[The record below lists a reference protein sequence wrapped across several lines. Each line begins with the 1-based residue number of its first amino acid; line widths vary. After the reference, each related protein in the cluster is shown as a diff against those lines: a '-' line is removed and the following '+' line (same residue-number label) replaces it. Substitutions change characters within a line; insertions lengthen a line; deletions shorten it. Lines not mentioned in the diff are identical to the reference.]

1 MSQVIKY
8 QKVTRCIYFYSTDSD
23 EFVIDWP
30 FITSVGNAPP
40 PKRRKNAGFNSDSSK
55 KEDVSESGPP
65 ESFEFECSSFEDA
78 VVMPSYRN
86 IDQPQYFY
94 VAEIRHDLNP
104 RSPFPSPELYDTFK
118 AYYETKYNLQI
129 SNTVQPLLDVDHTS
143 ARLNLLTPRYMN
155 QKGVALPTSSAETR
169 RARREN
175 LQQKQILV
183 PELCDVHPFPASLW
197 RKAVC
202 LPAILYR
209 TNCLLIC
216 EEIRLW
222 IAEEANLGIV
232 TLPDDYR
239 FAQLEF
245 GFNTQPSAT
254 KQDEEKVEDG
264 ECTPDETQ
272 RNDANEAQSSTT
284 NEIQESITNE
294 TCENLVE
301 TSPPLSN
308 THSTKKINADHGAY
322 NGSIQHKTTT
332 SLLKL
337 SLNHDADKSDNEEMV
352 TPPSSPESFC
362 SAKET
367 MSPFKNPARKSLHV
381 PYDNQLRDAMN
392 QEEEIVITEGK
403 LVNCSDLTSTAKTC
417 SERLCDGEWYS
428 HTEKNTSE
436 NAKTAGQGDAVHNES
451 SNSNENIHIEDRN
464 SHNIKAS
471 VCDNADVPRTGST
484 YSSKENEE
492 NEITSEVTNLPT
504 SNDSKNQTQRV
515 TLPEID
521 ENLNDGSNN
530 FTTSVKFDYDVD
542 LDKFIGPSP
551 CTILQ
556 TITMSNANDFFNLE
570 RLETIGDSF
579 LKFSITVYL
588 YCTYPGIH
596 EGKLSYLRS
605 KQVSNYNLYRLGK
618 KKGFPDR
625 MVAAKFEPQENWL
638 PPGYIVK
645 NNNAY
650 QGLNVV
656 IASVKNTRRFRKQS
670 YSERIAS
677 EEALKNERS
686 QEESQ
691 KEEDPSLNVNTCDS
705 VINDTSGEPVS
716 GTSSSP
722 DNLTEASKFELELQ
736 EATKVEEAGKLDE
749 PEEGNNKTLIPYNLQ
764 TQHSL
769 PDKSIADCMEALI
782 GCYLTTCSQK
792 AALLFMTWLGLK
804 VCFLTL
810 NCLCIVVV

>member
-1 MSQVIKY
+1 M
-8 QKVTRCIYFYSTDSD
+8 
-23 EFVIDWP
+23 
-30 FITSVGNAPP
+30 
-40 PKRRKNAGFNSDSSK
+40 GFSSDSSE
-55 KEDVSESGPP
+55 KEIVNEPKPP
-65 ESFEFECSSFEDA
+65 ESFDFECSLFEDA

-86 IDQPQYFY
+86 MDQPQYFY

-129 SNTVQPLLDVDHTS
+129 SNTIQPLLDVDHTS

-216 EEIRLW
+216 EEIRQW
-222 IAEEANLGIV
+222 ISDEATLGV
-232 TLPDDYR
+232 VMLPDDYR
-239 FAQLEF
+239 FPQLEF

-254 KQDEEKVEDG
+254 KQGNSDDGNDENLVNG
-264 ECTPDETQ
+264 ESNADEIQENTVIESHE
-272 RNDANEAQSSTT
+272 NDANEISK
-284 NEIQESITNE
+284 N
-294 TCENLVE
+294 VE
-301 TSPPLSN
+301 ACNPASN
-308 THSTKKINADHGAY
+308 PDTHSAILKKVNAEHGAY
-322 NGSIQHKTTT
+322 NGSIQHKTNH

-337 SLNHDADKSDNEEMV
+337 SLNHDADKSDNEDMV

-367 MSPFKNPARKSLHV
+367 MSPFKKPEKRSQHV
-381 PYDNQLRDAMN
+381 PYDNQFCDEMN
-392 QEEEIVITEGK
+392 NEEEMIIVDGK
-403 LVNCSDLTSTAKTC
+403 FVNNGDLISTAKTC
-417 SERLCDGEWYS
+417 SQRLSGGACDSYSGENIS
-428 HTEKNTSE
+428 DNVKTTS
-436 NAKTAGQGDAVHNES
+436 QGDATGPNNSTGSNGCVHR
-451 SNSNENIHIEDRN
+451 EDSLN
-464 SHNIKAS
+464 VKAS
-471 VCDNADVPRTGST
+471 DCDNADVQRTDST
-484 YSSKENEE
+484 HSSVQNKE
-492 NEITSEVTNLPT
+492 NEITSD
-504 SNDSKNQTQRV
+504 DSKNQTPIV
-515 TLPEID
+515 TLPETND
-521 ENLNDGSNN
+521 LNLGSNN
-530 FTTSVKFDYDVD
+530 FTPSVKFDYDVE

-650 QGLNVV
+650 QGLNVI
-656 IASVKNTRRFRKQS
+656 IASVKNTRRFRKPS
-670 YSERIAS
+670 YSERIAC
-677 EEALKNERS
+677 EEAVKNQQSPEKT
-686 QEESQ
+686 
-691 KEEDPSLNVNTCDS
+691 KEGDCSVSVDTGNSVN
-705 VINDTSGEPVS
+705 NAPVS
-716 GTSSSP
+716 DTKSSAADTGPPGADTMSPSTDTRSPGADAGSPSTDTGSLCAGAGSPSP
-722 DNLTEASKFELELQ
+722 DTGSPGADTRSSGDGLSEASKFERELQ
-736 EATKVEEAGKLDE
+736 EATKVEEAGKLCE
-749 PEEGNNKTLIPYNLQ
+749 PEEENSKTLIPYNLQ

-804 VCFLTL
+804 VRYR
-810 NCLCIVVV
+810 